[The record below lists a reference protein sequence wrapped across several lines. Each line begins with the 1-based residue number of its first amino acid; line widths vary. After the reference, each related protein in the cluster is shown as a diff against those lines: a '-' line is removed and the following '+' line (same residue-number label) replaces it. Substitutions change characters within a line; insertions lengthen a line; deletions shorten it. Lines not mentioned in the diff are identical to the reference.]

1 MIKKHIFKK
10 ILKSVYRNYGISI
23 HTLWRNICLNLNKG
37 VITESSVVVA
47 NIQSQIRIDGNGKL
61 TLLAPLYIGKS
72 VYKNDGLRARMHIMD
87 GGEISVHG
95 NFTIYN
101 GVDIRIRK
109 GGKLI
114 LKGGFFNMGCM
125 IACGGLM
132 EIGEGCAIGPNVMIR
147 DCDSHE
153 IVGQEG
159 QSVKDIKI
167 GNHVWIGQNAA
178 ILKGVT
184 IGDGAIVAANAVVT
198 KDVPAHCAVGGNPA
212 KVIKENVY
220 WK

>member
-1 MIKKHIFKK
+1 MFRL
-10 ILKSVYRNYGISI
+10 ILKIFRKVYLNFGVNLVTLCRNFYINFN
-23 HTLWRNICLNLNKG
+23 RNIVHENINSI
-37 VITESSVVVA
+37 VIASKYSFVSLCDDA
-47 NIQSQIRIDGNGKL
+47 NM
-61 TLLAPLYIGKS
+61 LLAAPVLMGRS
-72 VYKNDGLRARMHIMD
+72 MYKYDNRQTHIHISS
-87 GGEISVHG
+87 GGQINIKGS
-95 NFTIYN
+95 FTIYS
-101 GVDIRIRK
+101 GSRIFVRK
-109 GGKLI
+109 GGSLV
-114 LKGGFFNMGCM
+114 LNGGYLNYGSC
-125 IACGGLM
+125 IICEGNM
-132 EIGEGCAIGPNVMIR
+132 EIGEGCAIAPNVMIR

-184 IGDGAIVAANAVVT
+184 IGDGAIVAANAFVT